1 MDTTQKKKSGL
12 ATAGLVLGI
21 IGAVL
26 AFIPIV
32 NFVSFVLGALALI
45 FGGIALAK
53 KASKG
58 KAIAAVIL
66 GIASIVIAIMMLTA
80 LGQAVDEATSPTET
94 TPANTSESAT
104 TDNAESTE
112 TTFDGAAV
120 FEKITTGMTK
130 EEVREVAGVDPE
142 SCYES
147 QDPTFG
153 TTEICS
159 YGNAFV
165 DDVTVSVTYSQ
176 GEVANKSKFTN

>member
-1 MDTTQKKKSGL
+1 METTQKKKSGL

-32 NFVSFVLGALALI
+32 NIVSFVLGALALI

-66 GIASIVIAIMMLTA
+66 GIASIVIAAMMLTA

-94 TPANTSESAT
+94 SNSSEST
-104 TDNAESTE
+104 TDNTESTE
-112 TTFDGAAV
+112 TTFDGTAV
-120 FEKITTGMTK
+120 FDKITNGMTK
-130 EEVREVAGVDPE
+130 EEVRDVAGVDPE
-142 SCYES
+142 SCTES

-153 TTEICS
+153 TIETCS
-159 YGNAFV
+159 YGNMFK

-176 GEVANKSKFTN
+176 GEVSNKSKFTN